1 MRFRADGITE
11 AEGRVISPGDF
22 TVRGEAVM
30 GTVLVILTLIQ
41 LGISRRSEKKGAA
54 K

>member
-1 MRFRADGITE
+1 
-11 AEGRVISPGDF
+11 
-22 TVRGEAVM
+22 M